1 MNPQDAYTLLTQYM
15 KQVRERSEAS
25 AKRYIE
31 ENIDLLDA
39 DVTEFLNK
47 CPFGCVE
54 EVCQILIDAGIEVSD
69 EAKRL
74 VDSKVLDAV
83 YGSGNI
89 YMHDLGTYYTPQ
101 KPTFDPKWVS
111 YDLSIGKDS
120 MWEGD
125 WKVVKGTV

>member
-1 MNPQDAYTLLTQYM
+1 MYSQEVYRLLDQYM
-15 KQVRERSEAS
+15 KQVQDRSKS
-25 AKRYIE
+25 NAKRYLE

-39 DVTEFLNK
+39 DVTQFLDK

-69 EAKRL
+69 EAKRV
-74 VDSKVLDAV
+74 VDSKVLDTV
-83 YGSGNI
+83 YGNI
-89 YMHDLGTYYTPQ
+89 YMYHPRTYYTPQ
-101 KPTFDPKWVS
+101 KSTLDTKWVT

-125 WKVVKGTV
+125 WSYEP

>member
-1 MNPQDAYTLLTQYM
+1 MNPQDAYTWLNQYM
-15 KQVRERSEAS
+15 KIVQERSESS
-25 AKRYIE
+25 AKQYLE

-39 DVTEFLNK
+39 DVTQFLDK
-47 CPFGCVE
+47 CPIGCVE

-74 VDSKVLDAV
+74 VDSKVLDTV

-89 YMHDLGTYYTPQ
+89 YMYHPRTYYTPQ
-101 KPTFDPKWVS
+101 KSTLDTKWVT

-125 WKVVKGTV
+125 WSYEP

>member
-1 MNPQDAYTLLTQYM
+1 MNPQDAYTWLNQYM
-15 KQVRERSEAS
+15 KIVQERSESS
-25 AKRYIE
+25 AKQYLE

-39 DVTEFLNK
+39 DVTQFLDK
-47 CPFGCVE
+47 CPIGCVE

-74 VDSKVLDAV
+74 VDSKVLDTV

-89 YMHDLGTYYTPQ
+89 YVHDIGTYCIPQ
-101 KPTFDPKWVS
+101 KPIFDPKWIT

-120 MWEGD
+120 MLKGD
-125 WKVVKGTV
+125 WSYEP

>member
-1 MNPQDAYTLLTQYM
+1 MYSQEVYRLLDQYM
-15 KQVRERSEAS
+15 KQVQDRSKS
-25 AKRYIE
+25 NAKRYLE

-39 DVTEFLNK
+39 DVTQFLDK

-54 EVCQILIDAGIEVSD
+54 EVWQILIDAGIEVSD

-74 VDSKVLDAV
+74 VDSKVLDTV

-89 YMHDLGTYYTPQ
+89 YMYHPRTYYTHQ
-101 KPTFDPKWVS
+101 KSTLDTKWVT

-125 WKVVKGTV
+125 WSYEP